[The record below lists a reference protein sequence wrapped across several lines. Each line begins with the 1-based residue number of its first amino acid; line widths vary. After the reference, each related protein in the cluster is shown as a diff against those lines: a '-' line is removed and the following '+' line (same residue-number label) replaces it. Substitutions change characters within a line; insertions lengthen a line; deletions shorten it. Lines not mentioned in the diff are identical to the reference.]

1 MPTATTSITVL
12 PCVPI
17 SPIPAVN
24 VATVPQRSPLRY
36 PGGKTWLVPHIRIWL
51 GSIDPAPELLI
62 EPFAGGGTVSLT
74 AVMEGLVARC
84 AMAEIDREV
93 AAFWQAALRHSDEL
107 IAQVVQFTPT
117 YENIAELVGQIPSGV
132 SERGFRTLVL
142 NRARRGGILAEGASL
157 NRSGENGKGV
167 ASRWYPDTII
177 RRLRAVAE
185 YADQIDFHEID
196 GMLLLERILAGAA
209 ASQVAIFADP
219 PYTAGGKQAGRRL
232 YNHNIIDHQR
242 LFTTLADSGA
252 EFLMTY
258 DESAEILN
266 LIDMHEFH
274 VVRVVMKNTHHAH
287 RGELVITPRPLL
299 PLLAT
304 GQTKGAS

>member
-1 MPTATTSITVL
+1 MPTPTAPVSL
-12 PCVPI
+12 PPWVPI

-36 PGGKTWLVPHIRIWL
+36 PGGKTWLVPHIRVWL

-84 AMAEIDREV
+84 TMAEIDREV

-107 IAQVVQFTPT
+107 IGQVAQFTPT
-117 YENIAELVGQIPSGV
+117 YESIAELVNQMPSGV
-132 SERGFRTLVL
+132 ARRGFRTLVL
-142 NRARRGGILAEGASL
+142 NRTRRGGILAEGASL
-157 NRSGENGKGV
+157 NRSGENGKGI

-177 RRLRAVAE
+177 RRLKAVAE
-185 YADQIDFHEID
+185 YSDQIDFHEID
-196 GMLLLERILAGAA
+196 GMLLLERVLSGAS

-219 PYTAGGKQAGRRL
+219 PYTAGGKQSGRRL

-252 EFLMTY
+252 EFLMTH
-258 DESAEILN
+258 DESAEILD
-266 LIDMHEFH
+266 LINIHGFH
-274 VVRVVMKNTHHAH
+274 VVRVVMKNTHHAR

-304 GQTKGAS
+304 GQTKGAP